1 MDSAWR
7 EARRTSPADFGP
19 PTVSPHCGRLGL
31 ARYARNRFCADFTHL
46 EEMASEPVFIIARL
60 FNQAFA
66 TELAEFGAFLVRKI
80 ALGGRALWHFG
91 RLARRCGYEAEILE
105 QPDAI
110 QRATKRR
117 SIAFH
122 GLNSDEG
129 LHAHEHLQRNPA
141 PLPHSPIAPL
151 SFRLELI
158 ADLPQQSF
166 APRDILIAFKPLGC
180 CTVDDPKTCPTL
192 FRLGP

>member
-31 ARYARNRFCADFTHL
+31 ARYARNRLCADFTHL

-66 TELAEFGAFLVRKI
+66 TELAEFGAFLVRKS
-80 ALGGRALWHFG
+80 AW
-91 RLARRCGYEAEILE
+91 EAEVFE

-129 LHAHEHLQRNPA
+129 LHAHEHLQRNTA
-141 PLPHSPIAPL
+141 PLPH
-151 SFRLELI
+151 
-158 ADLPQQSF
+158 
-166 APRDILIAFKPLGC
+166 
-180 CTVDDPKTCPTL
+180 
-192 FRLGP
+192 